1 MYKIYKISDNT
12 SDDVYIGI
20 TKTKLSQRLA
30 THKHTNKCMSYKIIE
45 RGNFNVE
52 VIEETDD
59 KTRERYWIENT
70 ENTVNKNIPCRTKEE
85 IKLINRLKS
94 KESYKKN
101 RKYYREY
108 QKEYQK
114 NYLRKRPDYQTE
126 YQKKYRENNENK
138 KKAKKYREEYYKENK
153 ELLNTR
159 RKNLYEFSKFCDGLN
174 RIDPSIFT

>member
-12 SDDVYIGI
+12 SDDVYIGL
-20 TKTKLSQRLA
+20 TKTRLCQRLA
-30 THKHTNKCMSYKIIE
+30 THKYTKACMAYKIIE

-70 ENTVNKNIPCRTKEE
+70 ENTINKNIPCRTKEE
-85 IKLINRLKS
+85 IILRNRKNS
-94 KESYKKN
+94 KENYYKN
-101 RKYYREY
+101 PKYFQQY

-114 NYLRKRPDYQTE
+114 NYLRKRPTYQTQ

-138 KKAKKYREEYYKENK
+138 KKAKKYREEYYKANK
-153 ELLNTR
+153 EVLNTL
-159 RKNLYEFSKFCDGLN
+159 RKNKYYFSKSCDGLN
-174 RIDPSIFT
+174 LIDPSIFT